1 MHYRRSDSQA
11 HGYCCPVGRRAVVV
25 LVAIAVLATGCSAG
39 GRSSVRT
46 TQSTVPGP
54 QPAGASPSEI
64 ALMVCQPKAAG
75 EIQDVL
81 GETAVVED
89 RTWKDDLYS
98 CKYRFSTG
106 TMVLS
111 VKELSSWD
119 QTYSYFAMLG
129 KTLGKTSTVLNLG
142 QGAFQ
147 VKNGSVVVRK
157 DWKILLVDITGLPSR
172 FGSPPTSSGDVAAT
186 VAFII
191 LGCWA
196 GD

>member
-1 MHYRRSDSQA
+1 M
-11 HGYCCPVGRRAVVV
+11 
-25 LVAIAVLATGCSAG
+25 AIAVLATGCSSG
-39 GRSSVRT
+39 GGSSART
-46 TQSTVPGP
+46 TRSTVPGP
-54 QPAGASPSEI
+54 QPAGQTPSEI

-81 GETAVVED
+81 GETAMVED

-98 CKYRFSTG
+98 CTYRFSTG
-106 TMVLS
+106 VLVLS

-119 QTYSYFAMLG
+119 QTYTYFSMLG
-129 KTLGKTSTVLNLG
+129 KTLGETSTLPNLG

-172 FGSPPTSSGDVAAT
+172 FGLPPTSSSDVAAT

>member
-1 MHYRRSDSQA
+1 MRRR
-11 HGYCCPVGRRAVVV
+11 VVVV
-25 LVAIAVLATGCSAG
+25 LVAISLLATGCSAANKP
-39 GRSSVRT
+39 SAT
-46 TQSTVPGP
+46 PATQSAVEGP
-54 QPAGASPSEI
+54 EPAGPIPSEI
-64 ALMVCQPKAAG
+64 ALMVCQSKAAD

-98 CKYRFSTG
+98 CRYRFKTG

-111 VKELSSWD
+111 VKELSSWA
-119 QTYSYFAMLG
+119 QTYAYFAMLG
-129 KTLGKTSTVLNLG
+129 RTLHETTTVPNLG

-147 VKNGSVVVRK
+147 VRNGSVVVRK
-157 DWKILLVDITGLPSR
+157 DWKILLVDITGLPSE
-172 FGSPPTSSGDVAAT
+172 FGLPPTTSGDVAAT